1 MNTITLNG
9 TGRLP
14 AGRPGARRPTGK
26 PTLARVALEATA
38 VVSVPFVVALMAVT
52 LRMLLT
58 AHMVPGFHDA
68 LARTMP
74 FLG

>member
-9 TGRLP
+9 TEHLP
-14 AGRPGARRPTGK
+14 AGRPGARRPTEK
-26 PTLARVALEATA
+26 PALARVALEATA
-38 VVSVPFVVALMAVT
+38 VVSASFVVALMAVM
-52 LRMLLT
+52 LRMFAT